1 MLNRK
6 RVSVLIEG
14 GAMAA
19 RNDANNCV
27 IGENS
32 VFEGRFYVS
41 GSILIEGKF
50 QGDIKTEDQVTVGPT
65 GKVKT
70 DIHARRVTV
79 AGTLIGNITASEEV
93 NLLEN
98 GRVLGNITTPRLNV
112 EQGVVT
118 QGVVT
123 ITGGRSEAVPQ
134 FIKEAFGEDAER
146 LFESSEKSIRK
157 DKVRDIREVRE
168 VREARAE

>member
-1 MLNRK
+1 
-6 RVSVLIEG
+6 
-14 GAMAA
+14 MAA

-32 VFEGRFYVS
+32 VFEGRFYVN

-50 QGDIKTEDQVTVGPT
+50 EGDIKTEDQVTVGPS

-79 AGTLIGNITASEEV
+79 GGTLIGNINASEEV

-98 GRVLGNITTPRLNV
+98 GKVLGNITTPRINV
-112 EQGVVT
+112 EQGVVV

-123 ITGGRSEAVPQ
+123 ITAGRAEPVPQ
-134 FIKEAFGEDAER
+134 IIKDSFGEEAER
-146 LFESSEKSIRK
+146 LFEISLKPAKK
-157 DKVRDIREVRE
+157 DRPKDETPE
-168 VREARAE
+168 